1 MLFRS
6 YYERDSILSPKLR
19 QGLDD
24 LMESTIRDFLSRMDL
39 YKFKDGVD
47 PYQVIRLLL
56 LASEGMLAET
66 NASSAEEINAL
77 FAEYKRHA
85 DMLRKFLYKEEYL

>member
-1 MLFRS
+1 M
-6 YYERDSILSPKLR
+6 
-19 QGLDD
+19 
-24 LMESTIRDFLSRMDL
+24 
-39 YKFKDGVD
+39 D

-85 DMLRKFLYKEEYL
+85 DMLRQFLYKEEYL